1 MSKANWWEDD
11 APRAEYDDEGG
22 TDSWVDAWRNLER
35 DRLADV
41 DERAE
46 RDQWDAL
53 ADLLVRGELSL
64 PGPSA
69 WDDLDDL
76 DEPDD
81 LDGLDDV
88 DPLNGENE
96 QSGEELDDVD
106 DWDQLDEWDDLE
118 DFEDFED
125 SEELMDLDEGPRL
138 DRAAPT
144 PPPAEAAPAWPLFT
158 SAELDATCTTLARTA
173 STVGLLAYSLAHPD
187 ARTLPPGADAT
198 AGPASVH
205 HSPRCTAC
213 SSRSTSSMPRLM
225 GCWCCWG

>member
-1 MSKANWWEDD
+1 
-11 APRAEYDDEGG
+11 
-22 TDSWVDAWRNLER
+22 L
-35 DRLADV
+35 
-41 DERAE
+41 
-46 RDQWDAL
+46 
-53 ADLLVRGELSL
+53 
-64 PGPSA
+64 
-69 WDDLDDL
+69 DDLDDL
-76 DEPDD
+76 DE
-81 LDGLDDV
+81 LDDV

-118 DFEDFED
+118 DFED

-158 SAELDATCTTLARTA
+158 PAELDATCTTLARTA

-205 HSPRCTAC
+205 HSPRCKAC